1 MNFNKLNLN
10 EDSIFKIIA
19 TFQLLIYFV
28 IMLFLYCNIS
38 ATVPDELWFLD
49 IIKQQSLNNFKDYI
63 FIQNYLGYG
72 ALYWSFVAIFKKILY
87 LRLISW
93 MGITIVPILIIF
105 ILRKLL
111 NTSWLN
117 IVFAIFLYLS
127 IPCVWFTGKV
137 IGPEIY
143 SNTFG
148 VIGSTIFLYFISKKN
163 ISIKNNIY
171 LFFSCVLVGI
181 SSGIKAYNI
190 SFGLFVILFFILNS
204 IKNKFSLIYMVKRVV
219 LFIAGF
225 ISGFLLS
232 NLIIFKSINTFIA
245 NFTQYSSPFHITQI
259 STVLFKKY
267 IEWDL
272 VNSSGLEYFIIPCI
286 TLFLLYLITLICNK
300 NKVIT
305 ISSIISTLFLLLL
318 CSRDRF
324 LGWYLMPL
332 TFFIPLCIPPQKN
345 YFFIVLVV
353 INVFMMKP
361 FINFQIKTKLETIYN
376 INNQHIVENITNKYN
391 KLYNDYQPIYI
402 IDLGLKG
409 IPYSHFDPPLFDT
422 NKKSIL
428 YFSEHSKAN
437 IQHKRIIEKSLNN
450 NDTNYKFVT
459 KNDNITVI
467 LYKPN

>member
-1 MNFNKLNLN
+1 MNFNKLDLK
-10 EDSIFKIIA
+10 EDFIFKIIA
-19 TFQLLIYFV
+19 IFQLLLYFV
-28 IMLFLYCNIS
+28 MMLFLYCNIS
-38 ATVPDELWFLD
+38 AAVPDEQWFLD
-49 IIKQQSLNNFKDYI
+49 IINQQSLNNFKDYI
-63 FIQNYLGYG
+63 FIQNFLGYG
-72 ALYWSFVAIFKKILY
+72 SLYWTFLALIKNLFC
-87 LRLISW
+87 LRIIAW
-93 MGITIVPILIIF
+93 FCIAIVPGTIIF
-105 ILRKLL
+105 IQRKLL
-111 NTSWLN
+111 NVSWIN
-117 IVFAIFLYLS
+117 IVFANFLYLS
-127 IPCVWFTGKV
+127 MPCVWFTGKI

-143 SNTFG
+143 SNTIG
-148 VIGSTIFLYFISKKN
+148 VLSTTLFLYLIKKN
-163 ISIKNNIY
+163 TSIKNIIL
-171 LFFSCVLVGI
+171 LFIFCIFIGI

-190 SFGLFVILFFILNS
+190 SYGLFVLSFFILNS
-204 IKNKFSLIYMVKRVV
+204 IKNKFSLIYMVKRTI

-225 ISGFLLS
+225 ISGFILS
-232 NLIIFKSINTFIA
+232 NLIILKSLNTFIT
-245 NFTQYSSPFHITQI
+245 NFTQYSSPFNITQI

-272 VNSSGLEYFIIPCI
+272 VNSSGLEYFIIPCVI
-286 TLFLLYLITLICNK
+286 LFLLYLITFVFNK
-300 NKVIT
+300 NKEIT
-305 ISSIISTLFLLLL
+305 ISSIIATLFLLLL

-332 TFFIPLCIPPQKN
+332 TFFIPLCVPTQKN
-345 YFFIVLVV
+345 YYFIILVI
-353 INVFMMKP
+353 INMFIMKP

-376 INNQHIVENITNKYN
+376 INNQYVFKNITNKYN

-409 IPYSHFDPPLFDT
+409 MPYSHFEPPLFDT

-437 IQHKRIIEKSLNN
+437 LQHKKIIEKSLNN